1 MSAYPSKFGD
11 GPDTAHDATAASG
24 PTPLPTRRV
33 VDAAMRMFH
42 WLFAACFVGA
52 YATADWES
60 LRLVHVTLGYT
71 LAGLL
76 VFRIVW
82 GLFGP
87 RQARLSALWR
97 KLAGLPAWFQGLKR
111 GQPAWRQGQNL
122 LMAFAIAG
130 LVLLTVPLT
139 LSGYATYQEWG
150 GDWLEEVHEFFG
162 NTLLVLVLAHLALI
176 TVLSVVR
183 RQNQALPMWR
193 GRVPGAGPD
202 LAQRNH
208 GWIAVLLLAAVLAF
222 WGWTWQ
228 DAANAVPGPA
238 TDSLASASADKAGAA
253 DRKRD
258 KHRSE
263 SHD

>member
-1 MSAYPSKFGD
+1 MSAFPSKFGA
-11 GPDTAHDATAASG
+11 GPGTTESPATTR
-24 PTPLPTRRV
+24 TPAPAPTRRV
-33 VDAAMRMFH
+33 VDAAMRTFH
-42 WLFAACFVGA
+42 WLFAASFAGA

-71 LAGLL
+71 MAGLL

-87 RQARLSALWR
+87 RQSRLSALWR

-122 LMAFAIAG
+122 LMAMAIAG
-130 LVLLTVPLT
+130 LGLLTVPLAF
-139 LSGYATYQEWG
+139 SGYATYQEWG
-150 GDWLEEVHEFFG
+150 GEWVAEVHEFFG
-162 NTLLVLVLAHLALI
+162 NTLLVLVLAHVALI
-176 TVLSVVR
+176 AVLSVVR

-208 GWIAVLLLAAVLAF
+208 GWIAVLLMAAVLAF
-222 WGWTWQ
+222 WGWTWH
-228 DAANAVPGPA
+228 DAANAASGPA
-238 TDSLASASADKAGAA
+238 TGSLASASTPTVGAA
-253 DRKRD
+253 GRKRE
-258 KHRSE
+258 KHRDG